1 MQEGSDKS
9 RPGAEN
15 PERGGETVEPSS
27 TVAAPAAR
35 SSSISKPAAAASTSE
50 AGLAAGST
58 ADTVA
63 VVHEEAGSGLLDNTT
78 PH

>member
-1 MQEGSDKS
+1 MQEGSDKA

-35 SSSISKPAAAASTSE
+35 SSSISNPAAASTSE

-63 VVHEEAGSGLLDNTT
+63 VVHDEAGSGVTDT
-78 PH
+78 

>member
-35 SSSISKPAAAASTSE
+35 SSSISNPAAAAASTSE

-63 VVHEEAGSGLLDNTT
+63 VVHEEAGSGVPDK
-78 PH
+78 

>member
-35 SSSISKPAAAASTSE
+35 SSSISNPAAASTSE

-63 VVHEEAGSGLLDNTT
+63 VVHEEAGSGVTDK
-78 PH
+78 